1 MRWRNTENK
10 QGLLNIPGFS
20 GNWMSWKASQR
31 AKIGLCETPLKKKRQ
46 TLPGAWQNAK
56 KYWVTLVDCIH
67 IATEQTQAV
76 SQHRLSPALKR
87 RRHGIW
93 GPLISHHVSVGGH
106 KKSTGNA
113 FHIWNYGC
121 YKCNHGQVCGCV
133 KRSRN
138 DGIQVRQWKSRRRR
152 APLMWSLVRPH
163 CHSRQRLISQ
173 CSIHGTTESCSPTP
187 V

>member
-1 MRWRNTENK
+1 MKSLPESKNRSLWDT
-10 QGLLNIPGFS
+10 F
-20 GNWMSWKASQR
+20 
-31 AKIGLCETPLKKKRQ
+31 KKKK
-46 TLPGAWQNAK
+46 A
-56 KYWVTLVDCIH
+56 D
-67 IATEQTQAV
+67 IARCLAECKEILGHSGRLYSSLWIQSTEQTQAV

-106 KKSTGNA
+106 KKSTGNV